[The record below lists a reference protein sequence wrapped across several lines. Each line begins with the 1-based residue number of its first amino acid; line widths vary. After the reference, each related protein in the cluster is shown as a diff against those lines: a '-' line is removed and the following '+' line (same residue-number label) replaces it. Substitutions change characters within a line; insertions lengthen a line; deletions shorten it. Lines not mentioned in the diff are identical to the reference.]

1 MTFAPKDVT
10 PVDFTVKDNVHGL
23 GYRGLDPRQ
32 ALFGSLDSH
41 VNLFGDGS
49 DRTFSSLGDVRHSK
63 GRKVGIS
70 GQVPPYNP
78 MYCISS
84 YYGSGYTR
92 PCIQNICPAAH
103 SHQQLCMVGGV
114 HGWAESCQGQLFC
127 ICQGPPPRCTPVVAV
142 LACKPHCVLF
152 PVQAFGVGAL
162 EDEDDD
168 IYGTDSM
175 SKYDTVLKEESGDN
189 LFGWTAPKE
198 YRSKKGND

>member
-1 MTFAPKDVT
+1 DEEDEYLPENVTFAPKDVT

-41 VNLFGDGS
+41 
-49 DRTFSSLGDVRHSK
+49 
-63 GRKVGIS
+63 
-70 GQVPPYNP
+70 
-78 MYCISS
+78 
-84 YYGSGYTR
+84 
-92 PCIQNICPAAH
+92 
-103 SHQQLCMVGGV
+103 
-114 HGWAESCQGQLFC
+114 
-127 ICQGPPPRCTPVVAV
+127 
-142 LACKPHCVLF
+142 
-152 PVQAFGVGAL
+152 AFGVGAL

-198 YRSKKGND
+198 YRSKKGSTKELQYIGKVLEGFSITTQSSALKKVK